1 MKIRVIDRVILFV
14 LASIT
19 LVTGICAVLGEFG
32 IDIPA
37 LVKPYLN
44 LELSATAGLLVRI
57 AGIVLLVGLSA
68 YLYSVACRRKKKV
81 SPFIDMNS
89 GNKGSIRMSMDSI
102 SSLVLQTCG
111 QLPGLSGLKVS
122 TVNHEDSVSVDLAF
136 QVEMNRNIPELSAQ
150 IQQIVGDAVEKNCGV
165 AVRNVCVTVNGFTPP
180 RMEQPALPPKKAEKR
195 NAWFHK
201 ERKAEPIPAVSE
213 PVIEPEAPVA
223 EEPVEQPETE
233 MPPEEPTA
241 PVLVMPEVEVEVAD
255 EPTESTDESTEPSA
269 EQVDE
274 QPDAEEAPESTE
286 RD

>member
-14 LASIT
+14 LASIA

-180 RMEQPALPPKKAEKR
+180 RMEQPALPPKKSEKR

-213 PVIEPEAPVA
+213 PVIEPEAAV
-223 EEPVEQPETE
+223 
-233 MPPEEPTA
+233 PEEPLETEA
-241 PVLVMPEVEVEVAD
+241 QPEEPAEPVWVMPEAEEEATD
-255 EPTESTDESTEPSA
+255 EPTESADESIEPSV
-269 EQVDE
+269 EPVDE